1 MKGENVL
8 VGIAK
13 RIAVNEKF
21 VVFEVFDPHF
31 WNACLCIARHFYI
44 AIVEKRGIRYFNEQ
58 NSVLCNYFLSGVIIQ
73 PKLK

>member
-31 WNACLCIARHFYI
+31 WNACLCIARHFD
-44 AIVEKRGIRYFNEQ
+44 EG
-58 NSVLCNYFLSGVIIQ
+58 
-73 PKLK
+73 